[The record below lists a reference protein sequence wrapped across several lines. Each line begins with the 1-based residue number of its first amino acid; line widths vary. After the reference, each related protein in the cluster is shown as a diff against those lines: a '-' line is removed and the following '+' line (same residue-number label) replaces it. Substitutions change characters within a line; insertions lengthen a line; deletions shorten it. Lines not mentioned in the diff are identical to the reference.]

1 MPRRNAILVVAAL
14 LVVFGVW
21 RLLNAVP
28 LLLSGEAYAFVPLV
42 LFVQGVLAVFSAMAL
57 FRSHASAPSLVVLLG
72 VALATTALLEVFV
85 WDVVAPLA
93 GLLVAAA
100 AIVSTVLFARYARG
114 KP

>member
-1 MPRRNAILVVAAL
+1 MPRRNAILLVAAL

-28 LLLSGEAYAFVPLV
+28 LLLSGEAYSFVPLV
-42 LFVQGVLAVFSAMAL
+42 LFVQGGLAVLAAAAL
-57 FRSHASAPSLVVLLG
+57 FFTHASAPLLVVLLG
-72 VALATTALLEVFV
+72 VAVAITSLLEVFV

-93 GLLVAAA
+93 GFLVAVV
-100 AIVSTVLFARYARG
+100 AILSAVLFARYASG